1 MQCALKKISKDKLR
15 ENPVYEDLMK
25 DELSTLQKVS
35 HPNIMRVFEL
45 LQDNTDIY
53 VVTEFIKGGE
63 LMDRLVNNVSFDE
76 RQAAY
81 IISQILQGLNN
92 LHGQRIVHRD
102 LKLENILLES
112 QDKNDFRIKIAD
124 FGFARK
130 IPDGETEDLQC
141 GTPIY
146 MAPEIVKGLPYQC
159 EVDIWS
165 TGVITYILL
174 SGDAPFKGNNKL
186 QIQREIKNK
195 VLTMNDAAWTTIS
208 DQAKDFIRLALNR
221 DQQKRGTAQ

>member
-1 MQCALKKISKDKLR
+1 
-15 ENPVYEDLMK
+15 
-25 DELSTLQKVS
+25 
-35 HPNIMRVFEL
+35 MRVFEL

-63 LMDRLVNNVSFDE
+63 LLKRLIDNNSFSE
-76 RQAAY
+76 KQAAF
-81 IISQILQGLNN
+81 IIYQILQGLNN

-102 LKLENILLES
+102 LKLENILLDS
-112 QDKNDFRIKIAD
+112 PDPSNFSIKIAD

-130 IPDGETEDLQC
+130 IPDGQKEDLQC

-146 MAPEIVKGLPYQC
+146 MAPEIVEGREYEC

-186 QIQREIKNK
+186 QIQREIRNKN
-195 VLTMNDAAWTTIS
+195 LTMDDPAWTGIS
-208 DQAKDFIRLALNR
+208 DSAKDFIRRALNR
-221 DQQKRGTAQ
+221 K